1 MAKKKTFEAYEVL
14 EGQVEAGVEYNPVT
28 TDDTLQDSFNEDSF
42 EDMNEEGVVI
52 ENEYQNE

>member
-1 MAKKKTFEAYEVL
+1 MAKKKTFETYEVQ
-14 EGQVEAGVEYNPVT
+14 EGQVETGIEYNPVT

>member
-1 MAKKKTFEAYEVL
+1 MAKEKIFEAYEVL

-28 TDDTLQDSFNEDSF
+28 TDDTIQDTFNEDSF

-52 ENEYQNE
+52 ENEYQN

>member
-1 MAKKKTFEAYEVL
+1 MAKKKTFETYEVQ
-14 EGQVEAGVEYNPVT
+14 EGQVEAGIEYNPVT
-28 TDDTLQDSFNEDSF
+28 TDDTLQNSFNEDSF

>member
-1 MAKKKTFEAYEVL
+1 MAKEKIFEAYEVL